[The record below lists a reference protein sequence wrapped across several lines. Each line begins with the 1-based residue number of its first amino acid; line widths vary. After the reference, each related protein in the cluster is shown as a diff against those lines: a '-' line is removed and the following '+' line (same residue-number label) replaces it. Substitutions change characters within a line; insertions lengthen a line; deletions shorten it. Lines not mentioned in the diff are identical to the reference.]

1 MLTGLLLHRLAA
13 KRKGKG
19 KERKRDLGGKIK
31 MGIRIV
37 IVLQGIRY
45 IPRAKKIIYCVVQST
60 NMMMKANCSSM
71 PPLTE
76 VPK

>member
-19 KERKRDLGGKIK
+19 KERKRDLGGKVK

-37 IVLQGIRY
+37 IVQGVRY
-45 IPRAKKIIYCVVQST
+45 IPRAKKYYLLCCTKYNYDDESELFFC
-60 NMMMKANCSSM
+60 ASSD
-71 PPLTE
+71 
-76 VPK
+76 

>member
-1 MLTGLLLHRLAA
+1 MLTGPLLHRLAA

-19 KERKRDLGGKIK
+19 KERKRDLRGKVK

-45 IPRAKKIIYCVVQST
+45 IPRAKKYYLLCCTKYKYDDESELSFY
-60 NMMMKANCSSM
+60 ASSD
-71 PPLTE
+71 
-76 VPK
+76 

>member
-1 MLTGLLLHRLAA
+1 MLTGPLLHRLAA

-19 KERKRDLGGKIK
+19 KERKRDLGGKVK

-45 IPRAKKIIYCVVQST
+45 IPRAKKYYLLCCTKYKYDDESELFFY
-60 NMMMKANCSSM
+60 ASSD
-71 PPLTE
+71 
-76 VPK
+76 

>member
-1 MLTGLLLHRLAA
+1 MLMLTGPLLHRLAA

-19 KERKRDLGGKIK
+19 DLGGKVK

-37 IVLQGIRY
+37 IVRGIRY
-45 IPRAKKIIYCVVQST
+45 IPRAKKNIIYCVVQST